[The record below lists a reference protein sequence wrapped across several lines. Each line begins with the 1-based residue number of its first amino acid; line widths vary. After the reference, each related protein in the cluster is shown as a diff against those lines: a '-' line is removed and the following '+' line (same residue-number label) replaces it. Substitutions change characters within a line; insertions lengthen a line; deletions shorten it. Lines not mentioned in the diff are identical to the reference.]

1 MTETY
6 APTTYAPTT
15 DDQVRDLIAWAF
27 AEKAPLEI
35 IGRGSKRD
43 LGNPMAEAEGNLATL
58 DLSALA
64 GVGLYEP
71 GELVLTAAPGTPM
84 AEIDALLAEHNQR
97 LAFEPMDMGLVLGGP
112 ADAGTLGG
120 MISCNLAG
128 PRRISAGAARDHI
141 LGVKGVT
148 GRGENF
154 KSGGRVVK
162 NVTGYD
168 MSKLMTGAYGTLG
181 AMTELSIK
189 VLPVPEKAWTVLVF
203 GLDDAAAI
211 RALAQA
217 AGSRHEVSGLAHL
230 PASAAAKSGVGYVAS
245 SAASVTAIRLEGP
258 GPSVEYR
265 AAALKEELKS
275 FGEVE
280 ELHSKNTGDLWREI
294 RDVRLLD
301 ADAVLWRLSVAP
313 SAGAAVVADIR
324 QRLGEQKSEV
334 TYDWQGGLIWLAPGG
349 GQDPAV
355 DAVRGAVDAVGGHAT
370 LIRAPIEA
378 RRAASVFHP
387 QAPALAALSRRLKDA
402 LDPHGVFNP
411 GRLAANGQGRIA
423 ANGSGG

>member
-1 MTETY
+1 MSE
-6 APTTYAPTT
+6 TYAPTT
-15 DDQVRDLIAWAF
+15 DDQLRDLIAWAF

-43 LGNPMAEAEGNLATL
+43 LGNPVADVSSNLATL

-71 GELVLTAAPGTPM
+71 GELVLTAAPGTPV

-112 ADAGTLGG
+112 AENGSLGG

-141 LGVKGVT
+141 LGVKGIT
-148 GRGENF
+148 GRGETF

-181 AMTELSIK
+181 AITELSIK

-203 GLDDAAAI
+203 GLDDQSAI
-211 RALAQA
+211 RALARA

-230 PASAAAKSGVGYVAS
+230 PAASAANSGVGYVAGA
-245 SAASVTAIRLEGP
+245 AASVTAIRLEGP

-265 AAALKEELKS
+265 AAALKDELKS

-280 ELHSKNTGDLWREI
+280 ELHSKNTSGLWREI

-301 ADAVLWRLSVAP
+301 HGAVLWRLSVAP

-324 QRLGEQKSEV
+324 QRLGNDRNSQA
-334 TYDWQGGLIWLAPGG
+334 TYDWQGGLIWLALGDG
-349 GQDPAV
+349 HDPAV

-370 LIRAPIEA
+370 LIRASIEA
-378 RRAASVFHP
+378 RRDVPVFHP
-387 QAPALAALSRRLKDA
+387 QAPTLAALSRRLKEA

-411 GRLAANGQGRIA
+411 DRLAANGQSRLA
-423 ANGSGG
+423 ADGSGG

>member
-1 MTETY
+1 MTEI
-6 APTTYAPTT
+6 YAPTT

-43 LGNPMAEAEGNLATL
+43 LGNPMAEADSNLAAL

-84 AEIDALLAEHNQR
+84 AEIDALLAENNQR
-97 LAFEPMDMGLVLGGP
+97 LAFEPMDMGLVLGRP
-112 ADAGTLGG
+112 AGAGSLGG

-148 GRGENF
+148 GRGEYF

-181 AMTELSIK
+181 AITELSVK

-211 RALAQA
+211 QALAQA

-230 PASAAAKSGVGYVAS
+230 PSAAAAKSKVGYVANA
-245 SAASVTAIRLEGP
+245 AASVTAIRLEGP

-265 AAALKEELKS
+265 CAALKDELKS

-301 ADAVLWRLSVAP
+301 TDAVLWRLSVAP

-324 QRLGEQKSEV
+324 QRLGNGHNSEV
-334 TYDWQGGLIWLAPGG
+334 MHDWQGGLIWLALGDG
-349 GQDPAV
+349 DDPAA

-378 RRAASVFHP
+378 RRAVPVFHP

-411 GRLAANGQGRIA
+411 GRLAID
-423 ANGSGG
+423 GSGS